1 MTISRLAIIYSRAAV
16 GLEAP
21 LVSVEVHI
29 SRGMPRLSIVG
40 LPETEVKESKDR
52 VRSAILNSQY
62 DFPQRR
68 ITINLAPAD
77 LPKEGGR
84 FDLPIALG
92 ILAASDQ
99 LSLAKISAY
108 EFAGEL
114 ALSGQLRAIKGA
126 LPFAIGTRKAQRN
139 LVIPADNAF
148 EAAMPQD
155 NMVYAARTLREVCL
169 HLENTK
175 LLAPYIFTLPNT
187 IEANTNNLDIAEI
200 QGQPYAKRAL
210 EIAAAGRHSMLLIG
224 PPGTGKTMLASRLP
238 TIMPTLTTEEA
249 LEVAAIYSLSQ
260 TAISPLKWQQRP
272 FSTPHH
278 TASAIAMVGGGSYP
292 KPGEISL
299 AHHGV
304 LFLDELPEYDRHALE
319 VLREPMEAGC
329 IVISRAT
336 RKAVFPAKFQLI
348 AAMNPCPCGQLGNPS
363 RQCRCS
369 GEQISRYQAR
379 ISSPLLD
386 RIDMHIEVP
395 ALNPELLTDY
405 STNNNETSIAIKQ
418 RVQAAMVL
426 QQQRSKKANSLL
438 SNSEIKIF
446 CQLDAES
453 KTIIKLAIEKLH
465 LSARGFYRILKVA
478 RTIAD
483 LAAAENIA
491 AEHLKEAL
499 GFRSR
504 LNTTVF

>member
-1 MTISRLAIIYSRAAV
+1 MTRLAVVYSRAGQ
-16 GLEAP
+16 GLDAP

-29 SRGMPRLSIVG
+29 SNGLPNMSIVG
-40 LPETEVKESKDR
+40 LPEIAVKESKDR
-52 VRSAILNSQY
+52 VRSAIINSGY
-62 DFPQRR
+62 EFAPRR

-92 ILAASDQ
+92 ILLASEQ
-99 LSLAKISAY
+99 LNLKNIDNY

-114 ALSGQLRAIKGA
+114 ALSGDLRAIKGA
-126 LPFAIGTRKAQRN
+126 LPFAMATRRAQRN
-139 LVIPADNAF
+139 LIIAAENAF

-155 NMVYAARTLREVCL
+155 NIVFPANTLLEVCQ
-169 HLENTK
+169 HLTGVRVLQKHEFSIPFVT
-175 LLAPYIFTLPNT
+175 TS
-187 IEANTNNLDIAEI
+187 NLDTVDIQDI

-238 TIMPTLTTEEA
+238 TIMPELTIDEA
-249 LEVAAIYSLSQ
+249 LEVATIYSLGQ
-260 TAISPLKWQQRP
+260 TNISPIKWRERP
-272 FSTPHH
+272 FRTPHH
-278 TASAIAMVGGGSYP
+278 TASAVAMVGGGSRP

-304 LFLDELPEYDRHALE
+304 LFLDELPEYDRKVLE
-319 VLREPMEAGC
+319 VLREPMELGA
-329 IVISRAT
+329 IAISRAN
-336 RKAVFPAKFQLI
+336 RKTTFPAKFQLI
-348 AAMNPCPCGQLGNPS
+348 AAMNPCPCGQSGNPLKHC
-363 RQCRCS
+363 QCS
-369 GEQISRYQAR
+369 KDQITRYQAR

-395 ALNPELLTDY
+395 VITAELLTN
-405 STNNNETSIAIKQ
+405 TVNAKNENSASIKQ
-418 RVQAAMVL
+418 RVQTAML
-426 QQQRSKKANSLL
+426 IQQQRSNKANGLL
-438 SNSEIKIF
+438 SNNEVKATCVLSK
-446 CQLDAES
+446 ES
-453 KTIIKLAIEKLH
+453 NAIIKKAIEKLN

-483 LAAAENIA
+483 LDNSTNIQTT
-491 AEHLKEAL
+491 HLNEAL

-504 LNTTVF
+504 GNLSR

>member
-1 MTISRLAIIYSRAAV
+1 MTRLAIIYSRAGQ

-29 SRGMPRLSIVG
+29 SNGLPSMSIVG
-40 LPETEVKESKDR
+40 LPEAAVKESKER
-52 VRSAILNSQY
+52 VRSAILNSGY
-62 DFPQRR
+62 EFAPRR

-92 ILAASDQ
+92 ILVASEQ
-99 LSLAKISAY
+99 LNLININEY

-114 ALSGQLRAIKGA
+114 ALSGDLRAIKGA
-126 LPFAIGTRKAQRN
+126 LPFAIATRRAQRK
-139 LVIPADNAF
+139 LIIATENAF

-155 NMVYAARTLREVCL
+155 NIVLPAHTLSEVCQ
-169 HLENTK
+169 HLTG
-175 LLAPYIFTLPNT
+175 
-187 IEANTNNLDIAEI
+187 NNLLHRYNFIIPSAINGNHEAIDIQDI
-200 QGQPYAKRAL
+200 QGQPHAKRAL

-238 TIMPTLTTEEA
+238 TIMPELTIDEA
-249 LEVAAIYSLSQ
+249 LEVAAIYSLGQ
-260 TAISPLKWQQRP
+260 TQMSPINWRQRP
-272 FSTPHH
+272 FRTPHH
-278 TASAIAMVGGGSYP
+278 TASAVAMVGGGSRP

-304 LFLDELPEYDRHALE
+304 LFLDELPEYDRKVLE
-319 VLREPMEAGC
+319 VLREPMEQGS
-329 IVISRAT
+329 IIISRAN
-336 RKAVFPAKFQLI
+336 RKTTFPTKFQLI
-348 AAMNPCPCGQLGNPS
+348 AAMNPCPCGQSGNPLK
-363 RQCRCS
+363 QCQCS
-369 GEQISRYQAR
+369 KDQIIRYQAR

-395 ALNPELLTDY
+395 IITAELLTNC
-405 STNNNETSIAIKQ
+405 TTEQNESSATIKHRVQTAMLIQKQ
-418 RVQAAMVL
+418 R
-426 QQQRSKKANSLL
+426 SNKANSLL
-438 SNSEIKIF
+438 NNNEVKATCILSTEGNV
-446 CQLDAES
+446 
-453 KTIIKLAIEKLH
+453 IIKKAIEILN

-483 LAAAENIA
+483 LDNSTNIQTP
-491 AEHLKEAL
+491 HLNEAL

-504 LNTTVF
+504 TNLLR